1 MVRRDGVAAAFAADD
16 GDAPRSDGKME
27 HTDSERTSAASPSR
41 PGIARATW
49 RRTLEFRRYLTVG
62 LGNTLLDYFL
72 FIALTKI
79 LRLPLELVWIAKVIS
94 GTVAIS
100 ISFYLNRTW
109 VFRAPEA
116 SMGQAAK
123 FVTTTVVGVYGIQ
136 TTLTHVFSSL
146 VPDPGLAV
154 YDALARTG
162 LTDTLGSVLTEALV
176 IKSVAFAL
184 ATVPTIVF
192 NFLLYRLW
200 VFPAKTAGRQPA

>member
-1 MVRRDGVAAAFAADD
+1 VFAAGD
-16 GDAPRSDGKME
+16 GTRLESNGMME

-109 VFRAPEA
+109 VFRASGAP
-116 SMGQAAK
+116 MGQAAK
-123 FVTTTVVGVYGIQ
+123 FVTTTVVGVYAIQ
-136 TTLTHVFSSL
+136 TPLTHIFSSV
-146 VPDPGLAV
+146 VPEPGLAV

-162 LTDTLGSVLTEALV
+162 LTDALGSVLTEAFV
-176 IKSVAFAL
+176 VKSVAFVL

-200 VFPAKTAGRQPA
+200 VFPAKEGRQPA

>member
-1 MVRRDGVAAAFAADD
+1 M
-16 GDAPRSDGKME
+16 ME

-109 VFRAPEA
+109 VFRASGAP
-116 SMGQAAK
+116 MGQAAK
-123 FVTTTVVGVYGIQ
+123 FVTTTVVGVYAIQ
-136 TTLTHVFSSL
+136 TPLTHIFSSV
-146 VPDPGLAV
+146 VPEPGLAV

-162 LTDTLGSVLTEALV
+162 LTDALGSVLTEAFV
-176 IKSVAFAL
+176 VKSVAFVL

-200 VFPAKTAGRQPA
+200 VFPAKEGRRPA